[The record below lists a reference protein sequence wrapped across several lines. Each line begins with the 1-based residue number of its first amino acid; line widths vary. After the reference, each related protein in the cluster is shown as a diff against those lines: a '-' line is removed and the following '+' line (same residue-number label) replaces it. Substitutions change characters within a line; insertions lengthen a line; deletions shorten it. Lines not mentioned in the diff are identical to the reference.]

1 LNQKESKSY
10 LDAPTAAQFR
20 AVRAHHRILHLVQ
33 TNEAFEDFLEVLL
46 LLRAR
51 LRTFGI
57 LLEVVM
63 LGLLVEAI
71 LAMPLVDS
79 EGDVIKEGVV
89 TLVYGVHG

>member
-1 LNQKESKSY
+1 M
-10 LDAPTAAQFR
+10 
-20 AVRAHHRILHLVQ
+20 
-33 TNEAFEDFLEVLL
+33 
-46 LLRAR
+46 
-51 LRTFGI
+51 RTFGI
-57 LLEVVM
+57 LLVVVM